1 MINLRTPDWRR
12 LTAPGGVALAFAG
25 LAVLTLATGSRSAS
39 GDERLRAVE
48 ARAEQL
54 EVRLAALR
62 AAPRTPHQLCTL
74 RGAAAETALEG
85 RLTQAA
91 EAAGFAWSETRFER
105 AEADQAE
112 LIVFSAVG
120 RAPYA
125 SVVGALDRLSRT
137 GPTVFVDSL
146 RLRQAAGGV
155 QVELEGRV
163 LCSTASA

>member
-1 MINLRTPDWRR
+1 MIDPRTLDWKR
-12 LTAPGGVALAFAG
+12 LAVPGGVGLAFAG
-25 LAVLTLATGSRSAS
+25 LTVLALSARHPSSS
-39 GDERLRAVE
+39 GEERLRAAE

-62 AAPRTPHQLCTL
+62 TAPRTPHQLCTL

-85 RLTQAA
+85 RLTEAA
-91 EAAGFAWSETRFER
+91 EVAGFTWSETRFGR
-105 AEADQAE
+105 AEANQSE
-112 LIVFSAVG
+112 LIVFAAVA
-120 RAPYA
+120 RASYA
-125 SVVGALDRLSRT
+125 AVVGALDRLSRT

-163 LCSTASA
+163 LCSTAGA